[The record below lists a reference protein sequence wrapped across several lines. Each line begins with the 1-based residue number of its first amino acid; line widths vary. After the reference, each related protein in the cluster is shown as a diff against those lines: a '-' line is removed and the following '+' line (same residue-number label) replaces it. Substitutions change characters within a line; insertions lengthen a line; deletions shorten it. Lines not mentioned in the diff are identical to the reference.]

1 MPGRPTQQDVL
12 LALLSYD
19 AYSRGANPQL
29 KYTTIGAATWQN
41 VSDDRLPGA
50 TSVGFSAS
58 QYTLTNGKTVIA
70 YRGTDF
76 PTDWSNPA
84 QLLALLQD
92 VGTGWLSSFGVTG
105 TQIGGQNLQPG
116 YARQFYELVTG
127 RSLFAPVGNAPT
139 DLIIT
144 GHSLGGGL
152 AGYVAC
158 NDNHAI
164 AARAAA

>member
-19 AYSRGANPQL
+19 AYSRGVNAQL
-29 KYTTIGAATWQN
+29 QYKPGVALATTIGTATWQI
-41 VSDDRLPGA
+41 VSDNRLPGA

-92 VGTGWLSSFGVTG
+92 VGTQSGDTI
-105 TQIGGQNLQPG
+105 QI
-116 YARQFYELVTG
+116 A
-127 RSLFAPVGNAPT
+127 
-139 DLIIT
+139 
-144 GHSLGGGL
+144 
-152 AGYVAC
+152 
-158 NDNHAI
+158 
-164 AARAAA
+164 

>member
-1 MPGRPTQQDVL
+1 MPGRPTQQDVM

-19 AYSRGANPQL
+19 AYSRGKNPQL
-29 KYTTIGAATWQN
+29 LYKADEASTLATTIGTATWN
-41 VSDDRLPGA
+41 ISSDRLVGA

-92 VGTGWLSSFGVTG
+92 VGTGWLSSAESYGVTG
-105 TQIGGQNLQPG
+105 T
-116 YARQFYELVTG
+116 
-127 RSLFAPVGNAPT
+127 
-139 DLIIT
+139 
-144 GHSLGGGL
+144 
-152 AGYVAC
+152 
-158 NDNHAI
+158 
-164 AARAAA
+164 